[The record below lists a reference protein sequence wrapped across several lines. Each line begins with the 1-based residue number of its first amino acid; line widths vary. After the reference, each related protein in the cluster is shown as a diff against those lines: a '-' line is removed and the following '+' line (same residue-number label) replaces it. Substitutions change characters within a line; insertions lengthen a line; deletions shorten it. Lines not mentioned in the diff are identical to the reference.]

1 MIKSLLE
8 IAYKVFYNHHVVL
21 DKSTSGAVTMAK
33 IHIITLILLVILN
46 LLVLLSILKG
56 TNLLPSSKPVI
67 SLSVAAYLIFGY
79 QLISL
84 FVKVDNP
91 INGFFDD
98 ININTTRSVW
108 IIYGALLALLFI
120 QALVRKFS
128 Q

>member
-8 IAYKVFYNHHVVL
+8 IAYKVFYNHYVVL
-21 DKSTSGAVTMAK
+21 DKSNAGAVTMAK
-33 IHIITLILLVILN
+33 IHMTTFILLVILN
-46 LLVLLSILKG
+46 ILFVLSILKG
-56 TNLLPSSKPVI
+56 TSLLPSSKPVI

-84 FVKVDNP
+84 FVKVNNP
-91 INGFFDD
+91 ANGVFDD

-120 QALVRKFS
+120 QALFRKFF
-128 Q
+128 